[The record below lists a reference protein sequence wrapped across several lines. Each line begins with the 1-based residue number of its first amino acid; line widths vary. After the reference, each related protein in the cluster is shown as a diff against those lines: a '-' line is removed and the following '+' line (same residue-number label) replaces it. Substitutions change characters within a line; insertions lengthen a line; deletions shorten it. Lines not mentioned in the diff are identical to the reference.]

1 MAIYKITLSQSNWSG
16 GTAAIWYDTATAKF
30 YAEQTLAHE
39 VTGVAV
45 PTRELYRFNGFY
57 SSSSN
62 GTQYIDAQGNFT
74 AALRD
79 LSINAAKTFYAQG
92 TQVSHKL
99 TLSDNSG
106 SGGDGALYYRISGG
120 GYYADYLCDGSPAA
134 SVTKPTRANYAF
146 AGYHNGTSTPG
157 TQYIDADG
165 GFTSALSSLTLTGAK
180 TIYARWVAP
189 YKITISANSG
199 TGGTA
204 AFYFDSVGGKFYAGQ
219 DMAEE
224 ITAVVPHT
232 LECFAFLG
240 CRASNNDTSDL
251 RISTDGGIAGGW
263 VPTANAT
270 IYARWERVSWKITL
284 NKQSGTGGTDAIYGG
299 VSGGFWSDDLCTE
312 RITSV
317 TVPTREGYTFWG
329 YFRTTGGDDK
339 YINAD
344 GTINLSQSVVS
355 TGVQTWYA
363 HWTAST
369 YTLTFDP
376 NGGTCSTASK
386 TVTFGSGVGSL
397 PTPTKNKAD
406 FAEWRVNGL
415 AITSSTTWN
424 IAADATAVAEWNYF
438 FGRVTDWFNLASA
451 SLIPFKSDDGTNRP
465 RVVTRHYGKAA
476 GAEQTG
482 PVWRNPYVK
491 YMVVGDMTLSVTLG
505 KAYAKK
511 TGTINGPYVSNGT
524 WYFGN
529 HSGMTETG
537 YMITEV
543 TIDTRHAFPVV
554 TVSAVANEGRDA
566 INTFAVSVAISARA
580 RAQNLLGGV
589 SGGGQLQTV
598 SLRAVCAPVVLA
610 EGAEPCA
617 SDVVNGRYE
626 LRADTLAANLE
637 SAPVAAGGFVATGEP
652 AACGGTEYKRYT
664 LMATKEIT

>member
-1 MAIYKITLSQSNWSG
+1 MAIYKITLS
-16 GTAAIWYDTATAKF
+16 AASWTQTTSALWYDTDQPGKVFDDSAATN
-30 YAEQTLAHE
+30 E
-39 VTGVAV
+39 VSSIT
-45 PTRELYRFNGFY
+45 PPYRELYRFKGFR
-57 SSSSN
+57 
-62 GTQYIDAQGNFT
+62 GTVNSQANT
-74 AALRD
+74 LC
-79 LSINAAKTFYAQG
+79 INADGTFADG
-92 TQVSHKL
+92 M
-99 TLSDNSG
+99 SG
-106 SGGDGALYYRISGG
+106 LISG
-120 GYYADYLCDGSPAA
+120 
-134 SVTKPTRANYAF
+134 
-146 AGYHNGTSTPG
+146 
-157 TQYIDADG
+157 
-165 GFTSALSSLTLTGAK
+165 TGAK
-180 TIYARWVAP
+180 TLSVWYDSNTAR
-189 YKITISANSG
+189 
-199 TGGTA
+199 
-204 AFYFDSVGGKFYAGQ
+204 
-219 DMAEE
+219 
-224 ITAVVPHT
+224 
-232 LECFAFLG
+232 
-240 CRASNNDTSDL
+240 
-251 RISTDGGIAGGW
+251 
-263 VPTANAT
+263 
-270 IYARWERVSWKITL
+270 KITL
-284 NKQSGTGGTDAIYGG
+284 NLNGGSDGLAVLYRPYTFTAGEPIYSDWLCEHEVTSIESLFPKKECYECTGFFNNGTTGTTKYINADGTIRDELRDNNVTTIYAQWSRVSWPITLNKRSGTGGTDTIYGG

-355 TGVQTWYA
+355 TGAQTWYA
-363 HWTAST
+363 YWTANT

-386 TVTFGSGVGSL
+386 TVTFGSAVGTL
-397 PTPTKNKAD
+397 PAPTNNKAD

-438 FGRVTDWFNLASA
+438 FGRVTDWFNLAS
-451 SLIPFKSDDGTNRP
+451 STLIPFESDDLTNRP

-543 TIDTRHAFPVV
+543 KIDTRHAFPVV
-554 TVSAVANEGRDA
+554 TVSSVANEGSDA

-598 SLRAVCAPVVLA
+598 SLRAVCDPVVLT

-626 LRADTLAANLE
+626 LHADTLAANLE